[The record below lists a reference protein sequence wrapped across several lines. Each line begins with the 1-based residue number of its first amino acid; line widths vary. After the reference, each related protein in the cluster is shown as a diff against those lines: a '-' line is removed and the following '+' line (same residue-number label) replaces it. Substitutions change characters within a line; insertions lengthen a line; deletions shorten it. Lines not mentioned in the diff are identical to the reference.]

1 MKILK
6 QLRDAATPDTK
17 LVVLEMI
24 IPYTCHDDTDDIA
37 GGITS
42 GVPVKAPSP
51 LLANWGAVNDQIYIL
66 DMTVRLFPMSLS
78 ESLVLILLICQML
91 TMFNSPERTI
101 RQFDQLF
108 RSAGWKI
115 TAVRRGP
122 GFDVHLF
129 SSIIAV
135 PI

>member
-1 MKILK
+1 MNASIFFLKHVLHNWSDKYSLKILK
-6 QLRDAATPDTK
+6 QLRDAATPETK

-66 DMTVRLFPMSLS
+66 DMTVCLFLMSL
-78 ESLVLILLICQML
+78 ESLVLI
-91 TMFNSPERTI
+91 
-101 RQFDQLF
+101 
-108 RSAGWKI
+108 
-115 TAVRRGP
+115 
-122 GFDVHLF
+122 
-129 SSIIAV
+129 
-135 PI
+135 